1 MPDLVARAAQ
11 GRLRQ
16 ALFPSRPLAGNGDC
30 FAPDVRSHLLPD
42 VPALADDCLL
52 LAALQRAAGTEAPS
66 ARARRIGIP
75 GPDGRVY
82 RVVVYDHAREHRLL
96 TAVLHRLGFVAE
108 PCEVGM
114 TVFRR
119 RAAGASR
126 PLSGVA

>member
-1 MPDLVARAAQ
+1 MPC
-11 GRLRQ
+11 
-16 ALFPSRPLAGNGDC
+16 S
-30 FAPDVRSHLLPD
+30 DVRSHLLPD

-52 LAALQRAAGTEAPS
+52 LAALQRAAGTEAPP

-82 RVVVYDHAREHRLL
+82 RVVVYDHAREHRAL
-96 TAVLHRLGFVAE
+96 TAALHRLGFAAE

-119 RAAGASR
+119 SPAGTTQS
-126 PLSGVA
+126 LSGAA